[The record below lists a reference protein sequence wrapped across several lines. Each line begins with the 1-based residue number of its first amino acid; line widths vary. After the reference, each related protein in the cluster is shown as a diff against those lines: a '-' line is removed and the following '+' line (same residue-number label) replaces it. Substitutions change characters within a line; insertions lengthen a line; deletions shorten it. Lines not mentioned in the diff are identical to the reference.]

1 MTDTD
6 AQAFDEFEAVGWE
19 LVARRYGELLSPI
32 TGQAIE
38 PLLDAAGVGAG
49 MRVLDVG
56 TGPGDAAA
64 AAVARGADATGIDIA
79 AAMVEI
85 ASRRHPEAVFVQGS
99 ATDLPFADG
108 SFDAAVG
115 NLVILH
121 VGEPERAA
129 QELVRVLVPG
139 GGVALSTWDV
149 PGQSP
154 LFGALVGAVAD
165 AQVSPPS
172 DVPHGPSFFQFGED
186 DPFRELLLGAGF
198 TDVDIGS
205 VTFDFSVRS
214 ADELMTLV
222 AEATVRMGALLRA
235 GDDSQRARMR
245 ESLAPRIAPW
255 RRGDRYAVPASMK
268 IGAGTKPAQ
277 RPAVT
282 TGDRAVV

>member
-1 MTDTD
+1 MSDID
-6 AQAFDEFEAVGWE
+6 AQAFDEFEAGGWE
-19 LVARRYGELLSPI
+19 LVAGRYGELLSPI
-32 TGQAIE
+32 TSQAIA
-38 PLLDAAGVGAG
+38 PLLDAAGVRAG

-85 ASRRHPEAVFVQGS
+85 ASRRHPGASFVQGS
-99 ATDLPFADG
+99 ATELPFTDE

-115 NLVILH
+115 NVVILH

-129 QELVRVLVPG
+129 QELARVLVPG

-149 PGQSP
+149 PERSP

-165 AQVSPPS
+165 AEVSPPS

-186 DPFRELLLGAGF
+186 DVFRALLLGAGF
-198 TDVDIGS
+198 ADVEIRS
-205 VTFDFSVRS
+205 VTFDFRLRS
-214 ADELMTLV
+214 ADELMTVV

-245 ESLAPRIAPW
+245 DSLEQRIAPW
-255 RRGDRYAVPASMK
+255 RRGDRYAVPAPMK
-268 IGAGTKPAQ
+268 IAAGTK
-277 RPAVT
+277 R
-282 TGDRAVV
+282 GS